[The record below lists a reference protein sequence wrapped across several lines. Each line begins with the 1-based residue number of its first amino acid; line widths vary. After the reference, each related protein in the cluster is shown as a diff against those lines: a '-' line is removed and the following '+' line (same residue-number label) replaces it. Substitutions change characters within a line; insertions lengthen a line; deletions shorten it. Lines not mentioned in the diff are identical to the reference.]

1 MDGKIFARKSLL
13 SFSAIVQPEKSDE
26 YPGENKFEFSIRCN
40 AWWADI
46 TSSTKMFN
54 MHVCRLKIKREST
67 TKRMDSVLHNS
78 LVFSRSQLVT
88 FIIFLYSNVQFLDNM
103 KRSTGLKSGWHSK
116 GLFLLRLHMAIPKT
130 LCSLY
135 VRICWCCSQGGGTQQ
150 SEGYTSF
157 PQPTH

>member
-13 SFSAIVQPEKSDE
+13 SFSAIVQPEKSNE

-54 MHVCRLKIKREST
+54 MHVCRLKIKRQST

-103 KRSTGLKSGWHSK
+103 KRSTGLKLG
-116 GLFLLRLHMAIPKT
+116 
-130 LCSLY
+130 
-135 VRICWCCSQGGGTQQ
+135 
-150 SEGYTSF
+150 
-157 PQPTH
+157 